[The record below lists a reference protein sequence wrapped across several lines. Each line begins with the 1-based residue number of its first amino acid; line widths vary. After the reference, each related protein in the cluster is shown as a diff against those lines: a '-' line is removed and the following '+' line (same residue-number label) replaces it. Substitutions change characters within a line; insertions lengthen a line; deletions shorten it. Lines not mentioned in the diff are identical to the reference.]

1 MTPELEEYFTNYNEL
16 FNHDGFKQLIEEL
29 SNNAKQL
36 ADIQTV
42 KDEEDLFFRK
52 GQVSAFATVIN
63 LESTI
68 TLARDQAEAEDQE
81 QEDVYNN
88 KVMLLNDEINSLN
101 TLCYKIKDTFKHF
114 KIKYIFVDDGSKD
127 GSLKW
132 LQNNLELVFLP

>member
-1 MTPELEEYFTNYNEL
+1 VLKGTVSTKEKGMTPELEEYFTNYNEL

-68 TLARDQAEAEDQE
+68 TLARDQAEAENQE
-81 QEDVYNN
+81 QEDV
-88 KVMLLNDEINSLN
+88 
-101 TLCYKIKDTFKHF
+101 
-114 KIKYIFVDDGSKD
+114 
-127 GSLKW
+127 
-132 LQNNLELVFLP
+132 